1 MKSNVHC
8 FATAAFAFNRASI
21 CIRTSAV
28 VVLTIGLLTQPS
40 VAQIGQ
46 PDTAQSWVSEVVI
59 NGKRTGDAVPDASSA
74 TRTDT
79 PVIQVPQSV
88 QVLNRTLMD
97 EQDTHTLAD
106 VLVNVSGAIP
116 TKQEEVLFIPPILR
130 GFPAEVYVDGL
141 PIFGGNQQAFD
152 PASVVG
158 VERIEV
164 LKGPTST
171 LYGGGLG
178 SPLGG
183 LINIVSQRPDDQLH
197 GFVAL
202 RGGSFS
208 TWNPYADLNVP
219 LASGVAARLT
229 AEYQRNDSWI
239 DLVKSERWS
248 VKPSVS
254 FQIDSNTDLLL
265 QGQVNRRSQLEY
277 SGLPAAQ
284 ALAGQLDRNAFAG
297 APVGQPRTQIDNQMG
312 TVEFRH
318 VFKDDLRLT
327 VSGRYYDSRVPEDGT
342 FVYPALY
349 PPDQTTPTTYPI
361 LPLNM
366 LTTTKEGTFDANL
379 LAKVDALGG
388 RHEFLAGV
396 DYDNTRFTSGMAF
409 YGVAVG
415 AIDLANPAYN
425 LEFGSQVPLNLN
437 QTDRYET
444 LAAYVQDQATYGRLH
459 LTGSLRLTRLEFRE
473 KEQETDQT
481 FNHVSPRVGATFDLV
496 PEVALYAGYATTFRA
511 PFGFIGLGSP
521 QPEKSANFEAGL
533 KVAPTPLGLSGTIAA
548 FQQTHY
554 NVATPIPNNLFYS
567 EQTGQQRAQGV
578 ESDLIWEPTPAFS
591 LIGNYAY
598 TDAKV
603 TEDNSVP
610 VGDRL
615 ARVPLNSG
623 RIAARYRRLRG
634 MAKGLSFGAGVTA
647 FSARQ
652 LTLPNTV
659 SVPGYAALDA
669 QAAYDFDRFT
679 VELSGV
685 NLAGRRTFD
694 AYEYLGFPVV
704 LPNQPRSV
712 FVTLKSRFF

>member
-1 MKSNVHC
+1 
-8 FATAAFAFNRASI
+8 
-21 CIRTSAV
+21 